1 MSCQI
6 YYRAMVMPT
15 VNGKFLFISEDGSS
29 NCWQVG
35 LSGNWIR
42 ERMWHIHNR
51 EYANAQECIED
62 YAKEVETGDI
72 RAVRGEFANF
82 IKRAFKRVV
91 SREQLQATMPTFVW
105 VERNEIGQICHKS
118 YSMTESEPINTDLL
132 NRGQVFLNPFFTDV
146 LYKDPQSSLLR
157 HVTTSLKNCE
167 HA

>member
-91 SREQLQATMPTFVW
+91 SREQCQP
-105 VERNEIGQICHKS
+105 S
-118 YSMTESEPINTDLL
+118 YGL
-132 NRGQVFLNPFFTDV
+132 NAM
-146 LYKDPQSSLLR
+146 K
-157 HVTTSLKNCE
+157 
-167 HA
+167 